1 MAQRN
6 PYKLDESE
14 RHNDIVAAVF
24 LVVFLL
30 FRKARTSAARRGAAR
45 VILAQILAQ
54 CADLDIAASTEESQ
68 VSARIATKNGWNMF
82 HVSLPSL
89 LFVIFL
95 WNWKRT
101 VDFFIIII
109 LRRGIAFLGG

>member
-1 MAQRN
+1 M
-6 PYKLDESE
+6 
-14 RHNDIVAAVF
+14 
-24 LVVFLL
+24 
-30 FRKARTSAARRGAAR
+30 RRGAAR

-54 CADLDIAASTEESQ
+54 CGDLDIAASTAESQ

-101 VDFFIIII
+101 VDFFLLFSAEALIFWAGSCIGALAEHRT
-109 LRRGIAFLGG
+109 LRARTT